1 MPRARQSP
9 GPDLQ
14 GEPRADRAIGRGG
27 RGQTQA
33 FAAALRRSFHH
44 AAMNTSRTVSR
55 RRALR
60 LWLAG
65 QATILVGAAAMSW
78 THSFIPMA
86 LAGSAALMLTLPLV
100 KALATGR
107 RIRG

>member
-1 MPRARQSP
+1 MKI
-9 GPDLQ
+9 
-14 GEPRADRAIGRGG
+14 DRIA
-27 RGQTQA
+27 
-33 FAAALRRSFHH
+33 
-44 AAMNTSRTVSR
+44 SR

-65 QATILVGAAAMSW
+65 QATILVGAAVMAW

-86 LAGSAALMLTLPLV
+86 LAGSAALMMTVPLV
-100 KALATGR
+100 KALASGP